1 MARKRVQTTLVLPL
15 ALRTRL
21 STLRSIYPGFVIREA
36 LTEAIE
42 MVVNRYDDAIKA
54 KQAQQAEHQ
63 QCCKGAHP
71 KTINEMLREILAA
84 VNGK

>member
-42 MVVNRYDDAIKA
+42 QVVNRYDDAIKA
-54 KQAQQAEHQ
+54 REAAERQ

>member
-42 MVVNRYDDAIKA
+42 QVVNRYDDAIKA
-54 KQAQQAEHQ
+54 REAAEQNWCCSRPKKQ
-63 QCCKGAHP
+63 
-71 KTINEMLREILAA
+71 TINEMLREILAA